1 MVIHVEET
9 DVAASFSFKENGYLL
24 EFIIPWAFMD
34 INVQRDKVIPFNIS
48 AVVADP
54 VVNATAKTCNLFNRE
69 GNFWDFRGVYG
80 LDCFN

>member
-1 MVIHVEET
+1 
-9 DVAASFSFKENGYLL
+9 
-24 EFIIPWAFMD
+24 MD